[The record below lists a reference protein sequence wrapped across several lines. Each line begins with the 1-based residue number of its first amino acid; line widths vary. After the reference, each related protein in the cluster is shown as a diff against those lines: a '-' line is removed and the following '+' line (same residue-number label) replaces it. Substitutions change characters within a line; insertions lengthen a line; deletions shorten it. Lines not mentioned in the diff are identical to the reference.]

1 VRKIV
6 DEDITRS
13 LDVLANIEPNVVK
26 LAVVDFILDSL
37 LNCLSRN
44 VGIGIIYS
52 AFFHFNC
59 LVC

>member
-1 VRKIV
+1 MRKIV

-13 LDVLANIEPNVVK
+13 LDVLANIEPNVVE

-44 VGIGIIYS
+44 VGIGIYS
-52 AFFHFNC
+52 DFFHFSC